1 MQQKTFDV
9 GQFIDDQRI
18 GATQLVVLALCAL
31 VMICDGYDVFVM
43 GFVLQPI
50 AADFKVSPA
59 LITPVFVIQNLGL
72 ALGTVLIGPFADRFG
87 RRWIMIGSAALFG
100 LLTLAITRAT
110 SVNELIALRFVAG
123 LFFGSLIPN
132 AIAITSEFAPARFR
146 ATLVTWMFVGYV
158 AGAGSGGAVAVY
170 FVKNYGWQSAFWVG
184 GLAPIAVA
192 FLLFLLLPESIRYR
206 VHKDGLDRSI
216 PGVLRRMDASLQLK
230 GDERFVLNEPK
241 VTGSP
246 ISALFQDG
254 RMLTTVLLWLG
265 FFMNLMV
272 ISILGAFLPT
282 FLYNFGELSREHAA
296 AIASFYSLSG
306 IAALVFY
313 GRLIDAFGPA
323 RVLMLTYLVA
333 AIAVAALGIIDLKS
347 FWIYVVVFCIGASV
361 IAAQVG
367 LNALGAMVY
376 PTRMRATGVGWAFGA
391 GRVGG
396 MIGPIFGGVALAGK
410 WGALPTFTGIALPM
424 LIACLAMFLVGSTF
438 SSSGRKS
445 DDEMPVLNAEKSS
458 AA

>member
-1 MQQKTFDV
+1 MQGKTFDV
-9 GQFIDDQRI
+9 GKFIDDQRI
-18 GATQLVVLALCAL
+18 GATQLLVLVLCAV

-59 LITPVFVIQNLGL
+59 AITPVFVIQNLGL

-87 RRWIMIGSAALFG
+87 RRWIMIGSAASFG
-100 LLTLAITRAT
+100 LLTLAVTRAS
-110 SVNELIALRFVAG
+110 SVDELIALRFVAG
-123 LFFGSLIPN
+123 LCFGCLIPN

-146 ATLVTWMFVGYV
+146 ATLVTWMFIGYV
-158 AGAGSGGAVAVY
+158 AGAGSGGVVAV
-170 FVKNYGWQSAFWVG
+170 FLVKNYGWQSAFWVG
-184 GLAPIAVA
+184 GLAPISVAVL
-192 FLLFLLLPESIRYR
+192 LLFFLPESIRYR
-206 VHKDGLDRSI
+206 VLKHGGDRRILD
-216 PGVLRRMDASLQLK
+216 VLRRMDASLELT
-230 GDERFVLNEPK
+230 GDERLVLNEPK

-254 RMLTTVLLWLG
+254 RMWTTVLLWLG

-306 IAALVFY
+306 IVALFFY

-323 RVLMLTYLVA
+323 RILMLTYLA
-333 AIAVAALGIIDLKS
+333 ATIAICALGVIDLKS
-347 FWIYVVVFCIGASV
+347 FWIYVAVFSIGASV

-396 MIGPIFGGVALAGK
+396 MIGPVFGGMALAGK
-410 WGALPTFTGIALPM
+410 WGALPTFMGIALPM
-424 LIACLAMFLVGSTF
+424 LIACLAMFLVGSSF
-438 SSSGRKS
+438 SSPRGKS
-445 DDEMPVLNAEKSS
+445 DDEMSVLKAEKSS
-458 AA
+458 LA

>member
-1 MQQKTFDV
+1 MQGKTFDV
-9 GQFIDDQRI
+9 GKFIDDQRI
-18 GATQLVVLALCAL
+18 GATQLLVLVLCAV

-59 LITPVFVIQNLGL
+59 AITPVFVIQNLGL

-87 RRWIMIGSAALFG
+87 RRWIMIGSAASFG
-100 LLTLAITRAT
+100 LLTLAVTRAS
-110 SVNELIALRFVAG
+110 SVDELIALRFVAG
-123 LFFGSLIPN
+123 LCFGCLIPN
-132 AIAITSEFAPARFR
+132 AIAITTEFAPARFR
-146 ATLVTWMFVGYV
+146 ATLVTWMFIGYV
-158 AGAGSGGAVAVY
+158 AGAGSGGVVAV
-170 FVKNYGWQSAFWVG
+170 FLVKNYGWQSAFWVG
-184 GLAPIAVA
+184 GLAPISAAVL
-192 FLLFLLLPESIRYR
+192 LLFFLPESIRYR
-206 VHKDGLDRSI
+206 VLKDGGDRRILD
-216 PGVLRRMDASLQLK
+216 VLRRMDASLELT
-230 GDERFVLNEPK
+230 GDERLVLNEPK

-254 RMLTTVLLWLG
+254 RMWTTVLLWLG

-306 IAALVFY
+306 IVALFFY

-323 RVLMLTYLVA
+323 RILMLTYLA
-333 AIAVAALGIIDLKS
+333 ATIAICALGVIDLKS
-347 FWIYVVVFCIGASV
+347 FWIYVAVFSIGASV

-396 MIGPIFGGVALAGK
+396 MIGPVFGGMALAGK
-410 WGALPTFTGIALPM
+410 WGALPTFMGIALPM
-424 LIACLAMFLVGSTF
+424 LIACLAMFLVGSSF
-438 SSSGRKS
+438 SSPRGKS
-445 DDEMPVLNAEKSS
+445 DDEMSVLKAEKSS
-458 AA
+458 LA

>member
-1 MQQKTFDV
+1 MQGKTFDV
-9 GQFIDDQRI
+9 GKFIDDQRI
-18 GATQLVVLALCAL
+18 GATQLLVLVLCAL

-59 LITPVFVIQNLGL
+59 AITPVFVIQNLGL

-87 RRWIMIGSAALFG
+87 RRWIMIGSAASFG
-100 LLTLAITRAT
+100 LLTLAVTRAS
-110 SVNELIALRFVAG
+110 SVDELIALRFVAG
-123 LFFGSLIPN
+123 LCFGCLIPN
-132 AIAITSEFAPARFR
+132 AIAITTEFAPARFR
-146 ATLVTWMFVGYV
+146 ATLVTWMFIGYV
-158 AGAGSGGAVAVY
+158 AGAGSGGVVAVF

-184 GLAPIAVA
+184 GLAPISAAVL
-192 FLLFLLLPESIRYR
+192 LLFFLPESIRYR
-206 VHKDGLDRSI
+206 VLKDGGDRRILD
-216 PGVLRRMDASLQLK
+216 VLRRMDASLELT
-230 GDERFVLNEPK
+230 GDERLVLNEPK

-272 ISILGAFLPT
+272 ISIFGAFLPT

-306 IAALVFY
+306 IVALFFY

-323 RVLMLTYLVA
+323 RILMLTYLA
-333 AIAVAALGIIDLKS
+333 ATIAICALGIIDLKS
-347 FWIYVVVFCIGASV
+347 FWIYVAVFSIGASV

-396 MIGPIFGGVALAGK
+396 MIGPVFGGMALAGK
-410 WGALPTFTGIALPM
+410 WGALPTFMGIALPM
-424 LIACLAMFLVGSTF
+424 LIACLAMFLVGSSF
-438 SSSGRKS
+438 SSPRGKS
-445 DDEMPVLNAEKSS
+445 DDEMSVLKAEKSS
-458 AA
+458 LA

>member
-1 MQQKTFDV
+1 MQGKTFDV
-9 GQFIDDQRI
+9 GKFIDDQRI
-18 GATQLVVLALCAL
+18 GATQLLVLVLCAL

-59 LITPVFVIQNLGL
+59 AITPVFVIQNLGL

-87 RRWIMIGSAALFG
+87 RRWIMIGSAASFG
-100 LLTLAITRAT
+100 LLTLAVTRAS
-110 SVNELIALRFVAG
+110 SVDELIALRFVAG
-123 LFFGSLIPN
+123 LCFGCLIPN
-132 AIAITSEFAPARFR
+132 AIAITTEFAPARFR
-146 ATLVTWMFVGYV
+146 ATLVTWMFIGYV
-158 AGAGSGGAVAVY
+158 AGAGSGGVVAVF

-184 GLAPIAVA
+184 GLAPISAAVL
-192 FLLFLLLPESIRYR
+192 LLFFLPESIRYR
-206 VHKDGLDRSI
+206 VLKDGGDRRILD
-216 PGVLRRMDASLQLK
+216 VLRRMDTSLVLT
-230 GDERFVLNEPK
+230 GDERLVLNEPK

-272 ISILGAFLPT
+272 ISIFGAFLPT

-306 IAALVFY
+306 IVALFFY

-323 RVLMLTYLVA
+323 RILMLTYLA
-333 AIAVAALGIIDLKS
+333 ATIAICALGIIDLKS
-347 FWIYVVVFCIGASV
+347 FWIYVAVFSIGASV

-396 MIGPIFGGVALAGK
+396 MIGPVFGGMALAGK
-410 WGALPTFTGIALPM
+410 WGALPTFMGIALPM
-424 LIACLAMFLVGSTF
+424 LIACLAMFLVGSSF
-438 SSSGRKS
+438 SSPRGKS
-445 DDEMPVLNAEKSS
+445 DDEMSVLKAEKSS
-458 AA
+458 LA

>member
-1 MQQKTFDV
+1 MQENTFDV
-9 GQFIDDQRI
+9 GKFIDDQRI
-18 GATQLVVLALCAL
+18 GPTQLVVLALCAL

-50 AADFKVSPA
+50 AADFRVSPA
-59 LITPVFVIQNLGL
+59 AITPVFVIQNLGL

-87 RRWIMIGSAALFG
+87 RRWIMVGSAAAFG
-100 LLTLAITRAT
+100 LLTLALTRAS

-132 AIAITSEFAPARFR
+132 AIAITMEFAPARFR
-146 ATLVTWMFVGYV
+146 ATLVTWMFIGYV

-184 GLAPIAVA
+184 GLAPVVAAVM
-192 FLLFLLLPESIRYR
+192 LFLFLPESIRYR
-206 VHKDGLDRSI
+206 VLKDGRDRRV
-216 PGVLRRMDASLQLK
+216 PGVLRRMDPSLRLT

-241 VTGSP
+241 TSGSP
-246 ISALFQDG
+246 ISALFRDG
-254 RMLTTVLLWLG
+254 RMLMTVLLWLG
-265 FFMNLMV
+265 YFMNLMV

-282 FLYNFGELSREHAA
+282 FLSNFGELSREHAA
-296 AIASFYSLSG
+296 AVASFYSLSG
-306 IAALVFY
+306 IVALLVY

-323 RVLMLTYLVA
+323 KILALTYLAATVA
-333 AIAVAALGIIDLKS
+333 IGALAIIDLKS
-347 FWIYVVVFCIGASV
+347 FWIYVVIFGVGASV
-361 IAAQVG
+361 ISAQTG

-391 GRVGG
+391 GRIGG
-396 MIGPIFGGVALAGK
+396 MVGPIFGGAALAGK

-424 LIACLAMFLVGSTF
+424 LVACLAMFWVGSSF
-438 SSSGRKS
+438 SESSGQA
-445 DDEMPVLNAEKSS
+445 DDETTAMEAAKSS